1 MSTEAERGKLMD
13 EAKQGPVDVDGG
25 RAGEVNGRGL
35 AGEVDIDG
43 GRAGEVDMMP
53 KRGKLMIR
61 GRAGEVDGT
70 NIFVFRFLSFL
81 LFMTN
86 QAPSVYD
93 SMDRG
98 QAAKRRTR
106 VPRGLFIFMA
116 QTDAGP
122 KSPFRELSESS
133 THSAVALDVAD

>member
-35 AGEVDIDG
+35 AGEVD
-43 GRAGEVDMMP
+43 MML

-70 NIFVFRFLSFL
+70 DIFVFRFLSFL

-98 QAAKRRTR
+98 RAAKRRTR
-106 VPRGLFIFMA
+106 VPQGRR
-116 QTDAGP
+116 QRRRDQDHP
-122 KSPFRELSESS
+122 KRRSPRLP
-133 THSAVALDVAD
+133 